1 MNKWIYAVALLLGL
15 SVMIPSC
22 TSSKEEKEEEENDT
36 SLIGTWRSTRFEELN
51 ELGETIGSEA
61 TNECSVEF
69 TEDYAILD
77 LFDITE
83 NGNAI
88 QSNYKITTVDGESI
102 ITFPDASSK
111 YEQRIAGQISNGQL
125 IIYQTSDEWDYSFM
139 YYCTKAK

>member
-1 MNKWIYAVALLLGL
+1 MNKLIYAVALLLGL

-22 TSSKEEKEEEENDT
+22 TSSKEEKEEEGNEST
-36 SLIGTWRSTRFEELN
+36 SLIGIWRSTRFEELN

-77 LFDITE
+77 LYDITE

-111 YEQRIAGQISNGQL
+111 YDKELQGKSPMG
-125 IIYQTSDEWDYSFM
+125 S
-139 YYCTKAK
+139 